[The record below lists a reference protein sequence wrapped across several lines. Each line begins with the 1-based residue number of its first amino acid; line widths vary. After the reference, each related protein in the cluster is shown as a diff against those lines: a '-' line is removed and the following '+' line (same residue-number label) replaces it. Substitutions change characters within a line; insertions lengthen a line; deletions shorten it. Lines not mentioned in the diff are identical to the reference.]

1 MSTFTAVG
9 PALAIDGPLPVKP
22 PYGLLDIPGVRR
34 DADRELNGV
43 VVYGYPEETPEAWE
57 PCSSG
62 TFRTK
67 DEGAGVST
75 PRFDPVGWY
84 VPVTCSAMS
93 VNNNGNTW
101 RDFARRAEVVLDA
114 TLSYGVTHVLSQG
127 VVGSANP
134 FLGDAGVTKLAGGAS
149 SDALVALS
157 YLENAIGATGR
168 GGIIH
173 ADNATAAAWSYYLED
188 RDGQV
193 KYTIANGTPVS
204 ISGGYQGGRANG
216 TAAAAGES
224 WAYATGPVQVFVG
237 EPTLV
242 GEDINGTLD
251 TSNNDVTFRAERF
264 VLAEWDTALQ
274 AAVLVNWTP

>member
-9 PALAIDGPLPVKP
+9 PSLALDGPLPVKP
-22 PYGLLDIPGVRR
+22 RYGLLDIPGVRKA
-34 DADRELNGV
+34 ADRELNGV
-43 VVYGYPEETPEAWE
+43 VVYGYPEDAPASWE

-67 DEGAGVST
+67 DEGGEVST
-75 PRFDPVGWY
+75 PRFDAVGLY
-84 VPVTCSAMS
+84 VPVTCSAMN

-101 RDFARRAEVVLDA
+101 RDFAGRAEKVLEA
-114 TLSYGVTHVLSQG
+114 TLSYGVTQVLSQG

-134 FLGDAGVTKLAGGAS
+134 FLGDAGVTKLNGGASTEAGGAL
-149 SDALVALS
+149 A

-168 GGIIH
+168 KGMIH
-173 ADNATAAAWSYYLED
+173 ADPATATAWALYLED
-188 RDGQV
+188 RDGDV

-204 ISGGYQGGRANG
+204 ISGGYTGGKANG
-216 TAAAAGES
+216 SSAAAGTS
-224 WAYATGPVQVFVG
+224 WAYASGPVEVYVG
-237 EPTLV
+237 EATLV

-274 AAVLVNWTP
+274 AAVLVDWTP